1 MSDNKMCGECRG
13 YGVIQYGEDIAP
25 TTCPEC
31 RGIGITADELK
42 SRLDAV
48 ERGEFLTHEKAMA
61 SLLPIQER
69 QGDE

>member
-1 MSDNKMCGECRG
+1 MSDVTCGECRG
-13 YGVIQYGEDIAP
+13 YGVIQYGEDVAP

-31 RGIGITADELK
+31 NGTGITAEELS
-42 SRLDAV
+42 SRIEAV
-48 ERGEFLTHEKAMA
+48 ERGEFLTHAEVMS